1 MFLELEVKR
10 EVTDYIY
17 MNISYRTAGYCDELR
32 SASNVFYVAEPKVMS
47 QPEPAMM
54 LRSMLHVQTESKQ
67 KE

>member
-17 MNISYRTAGYCDELR
+17 MHISYRTAGYCDELR
-32 SASNVFYVAEPKVMS
+32 SASNFFLWQNTTYVPTRENYDVKVDVTS
-47 QPEPAMM
+47 
-54 LRSMLHVQTESKQ
+54 SY